1 MEININEASSKE
13 CLAYFQAKLDEEAWE
28 AKKAG
33 KLVCWSASVAPP
45 EFCVAMDIAMVYPE
59 THAAGAGAR
68 KASQDLLDVAHS
80 KGYNIDICSYA
91 RTNLGYMELLK
102 QEAMTG
108 EKPEKLATSK
118 AAYVPLPD
126 LVITC
131 NNICNRLLKWYFN
144 SK

>member
-68 KASQDLLDVAHS
+68 KASQDLLDVAHRKVTTLIS
-80 KGYNIDICSYA
+80 ALMHVQTLDTWSSLN
-91 RTNLGYMELLK
+91 R
-102 QEAMTG
+102 
-108 EKPEKLATSK
+108 KL
-118 AAYVPLPD
+118 
-126 LVITC
+126 
-131 NNICNRLLKWYFN
+131 
-144 SK
+144 